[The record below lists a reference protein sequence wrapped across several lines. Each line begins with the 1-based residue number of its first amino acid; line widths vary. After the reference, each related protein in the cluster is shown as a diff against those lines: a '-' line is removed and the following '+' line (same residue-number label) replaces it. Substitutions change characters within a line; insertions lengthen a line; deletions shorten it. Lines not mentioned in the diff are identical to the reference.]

1 MASITIESLQ
11 TQIDALNERLNLN
24 VEKLRRGQV
33 DNETSI
39 NQIKTKLTVLDGEDN
54 SLHQELHDI
63 GVLVEGIDEK
73 ENDVEFANNIHGQ
86 EIDRLDSELGDLR
99 EEVNDMDAEHHE
111 ELHKLA
117 QKIDD
122 HAVDLDKIYQ
132 AQEKIPEHV
141 VLSEEEYN
149 KLITPDPFK
158 FYFTYED

>member
-1 MASITIESLQ
+1 MASVTIESLQ

-54 SLHQELHDI
+54 EIHQELHDI
-63 GVLVEGIDEK
+63 GVLVEGIDER
-73 ENDVEFANNIHGQ
+73 EGDVEFANNIHGQ
-86 EIDRLDSELGDLR
+86 EIDRLDTELEDLR
-99 EEVNDMDAEHHE
+99 KEMDDMDEEHHE
-111 ELHKLA
+111 ELHTLA
-117 QKIDD
+117 QKIDGHTAD
-122 HAVDLDKIYQ
+122 IDKVFE

-141 VLSEEEYN
+141 VLSEEEYE
-149 KLITPDPFK
+149 KLVSPDPFK